1 MPPFL
6 APDNP
11 QSIILCPRHS
21 HTVSHRT
28 MSRKTAREK
37 LHTPSQLPKQKPAP
51 AILDGRT
58 LVILHP
64 LNIQKRLQSISTISL
79 NTLDETRQSLAQQ
92 HRVDIATP

>member
-1 MPPFL
+1 
-6 APDNP
+6 
-11 QSIILCPRHS
+11 
-21 HTVSHRT
+21 

-51 AILDGRT
+51 AILDGGT